1 MRTTCRDAIT
11 DFVLD
16 YLEMTLPDEVRADF
30 EHHLDVCPSC
40 VAYLNSYRQ
49 TIAMA
54 GAVVREAPVADVPE
68 ELVHAILQTLR

>member
-1 MRTTCRDAIT
+1 MRMTCRDVIT
-11 DFVLD
+11 EFVFD
-16 YLEMTLPDEVRADF
+16 YLEMTLPADVRADF

-54 GAVVREAPVADVPE
+54 GAVAREVPAADVPE
-68 ELVHAILQTLR
+68 ELVQAILVTLR